1 MGRGGGAERG
11 GQAGHRN
18 RRERESR
25 LDDNGESVEAEIVA
39 GSGRGVVG
47 HRIRTRIPVGGIENG
62 RGGRRGCLP
71 RIVLS
76 AVIDANTE
84 EIDDGVAHID
94 DGDGVVAVKVHRSI
108 RHTRIGGIRGIVG
121 IGILQKN
128 RAARLKGSGKRG
140 VGRRYP
146 IDARIDR
153 RFGLPPDGQLV
164 AREVD
169 RCIARV
175 GDLDVSVVVLPLVN
189 LGDDDIGAR
198 RRSSGNEEKKTPH
211 ENTGSIRGAWLHFSG
226 SDRLCSNVAQP
237 KSPGFTAGWITV
249 SFRRS
254 PA

>member
-1 MGRGGGAERG
+1 MGHGGGAERG

-39 GSGRGVVG
+39 GSGRGIVG
-47 HRIRTRIPVGGIENG
+47 HRIRTRIPVGWIENG
-62 RGGRRGCLP
+62 RGGRRGRFP

-140 VGRRYP
+140 IGRRDP
-146 IDARIDR
+146 VDARIAG
-153 RFGLPPDGQLV
+153 GLGPAPDGQLV
-164 AREVD
+164 SREVN

-198 RRSSGNEEKKTPH
+198 RRSSGDEEEKTH
-211 ENTGSIRGAWLHFSG
+211 RENPGSSGGAWLHFSV
-226 SDRLCSNVAQP
+226 SDQPRSN
-237 KSPGFTAGWITV
+237 AG
-249 SFRRS
+249 
-254 PA
+254 